1 MSNLDE
7 ALARLNGPTT
17 HQSDV
22 DIVTVAVQE
31 LREALVKLA
40 DGAELAL
47 KTLDEW
53 ECRWCPMCERN
64 MMAPHRKDC
73 PLYAARALLARL

>member
-22 DIVTVAVQE
+22 DIVTGEALA
-31 LREALVKLA
+31 LREALR
-40 DGAELAL
+40 AL
-47 KTLDEW
+47 LNEYQYCKYCGL
-53 ECRWCPMCERN
+53 RRPFHQKSCPI
-64 MMAPHRKDC
+64 A
-73 PLYAARALLARL
+73 AARALLARLEGGAA